1 MKPGRIIKLILLA
14 VFFVAVYCGWMFF
27 GPTIKPPDGNF
38 FYIHTGATYP
48 QVIDSLKKN
57 RIINTNFW
65 FDKVAV
71 FSNYNKNVKPGKYKI
86 SEDMSVVNLVKML
99 RSGRQSPV
107 NLVITKL
114 RTKEDLAKKIS
125 ENFETDSLS
134 AIKFLNNNDSI
145 SQFDVDTNSV
155 ITIVIP
161 NTYTYTWNTPIE
173 KILKKLYLEQ
183 QKFWNA
189 ERIKEAGRLHLTP
202 KEIYII
208 SSLVEEETNR
218 GEDKGK
224 IASVYINRLRKG
236 MRLAADPTIKFAMK
250 DFGLKRIY
258 YKYLLY
264 PSPYNTYIHTG
275 LPPGPIN
282 TPSIKT
288 LDAVLNAPETDYL
301 FFVARPN
308 SGGLSDFASTF
319 QEHSAYAR
327 AYRDALDSA
336 LKEKQE
342 NQYFFKDILDFN
354 MQIITSHKK
363 NHPVSFDKGRY
374 AYY

>member
-1 MKPGRIIKLILLA
+1 MKPRKIILFISLV
-14 VFFVAVYCGWMFF
+14 VFLTAAYCGWMLF
-27 GPTIKPPDGNF
+27 GPTIKSPDRNF
-38 FYIHTGATYP
+38 FYIHTGATYR
-48 QVIDSLKKN
+48 QVKDSLK
-57 RIINTNFW
+57 INKVITTDFW
-65 FDKVAV
+65 FDKVAEY
-71 FSNYNKNVKPGKYKI
+71 SDYNKNVKPGKYKI

-99 RSGRQSPV
+99 RSGSQSPV

-114 RTKEDLAKKIS
+114 RTKEELAKKIG

-134 AIKFLNNNDSI
+134 VIKFLNNNDSI
-145 SQFDVDTNSV
+145 LQFDVDTNSV

-161 NTYTYTWNTPIE
+161 NTYTYTWNTPIQ
-173 KILKKLYLEQ
+173 KILKKLYIEK
-183 QKFWNA
+183 QKFWNH
-189 ERIKEAGRLHLTP
+189 ERMIEADRLHLTP
-202 KEIYII
+202 KEIYTI

-218 GEDKGK
+218 QEDKGK

-236 MRLAADPTIKFAMK
+236 MKLAADPTIKFAMK

-258 YKYLLY
+258 YKYLSY
-264 PSPYNTYIHTG
+264 PSPYNTYIHKG

-308 SGGLSDFASTF
+308 SGGQSDFASTF
-319 QEHSAYAR
+319 QEHSIYAKT
-327 AYRDALDSA
+327 YRDALDSA

-342 NQYFFKDILDFN
+342 NQ
-354 MQIITSHKK
+354 
-363 NHPVSFDKGRY
+363 
-374 AYY
+374 

>member
-1 MKPGRIIKLILLA
+1 MKPRKIILLISLA
-14 VFFVAVYCGWMFF
+14 VFLIVAYCGWMFF
-27 GPTIKPPDGNF
+27 GPTIQSPDGKF
-38 FYIHTGATYP
+38 FYIHTGATYQ
-48 QVIDSLKKN
+48 QVKDSLKKN
-57 RIINTNFW
+57 KIITTDFW
-65 FDKVAV
+65 LDKVARY
-71 FSNYNKNVKPGKYKI
+71 SGYNKNVKPGKYKI
-86 SEDMSVVNLVKML
+86 GEDMSVVNLVKML
-99 RSGRQSPV
+99 RSGKQSPV

-114 RTKEDLAKKIS
+114 RTKEDLAKKIG

-134 AIKFLNNNDSI
+134 SIKFIDNNDSI
-145 SQFDVDTNSV
+145 LQFDVDTNSV

-161 NTYTYTWNTPIE
+161 NTYTYTWNTPIQ
-173 KILKKLYLEQ
+173 KILKKLYVVQ
-183 QKFWNA
+183 QKFWND
-189 ERIKEAGRLHLTP
+189 ERIREAERLHLTP
-202 KEIYII
+202 KEIYTI

-218 GEDKGK
+218 QEDKGK

-236 MRLAADPTIKFAMK
+236 MKLAADPTIKFAMK

-258 YKYLLY
+258 YKYLSY

-288 LDAVLNAPETDYL
+288 IDAVLNAPETDYL

-319 QEHSAYAR
+319 QEHSVYAK

-336 LKEKQE
+336 LKERKE
-342 NQYFFKDILDFN
+342 NQ
-354 MQIITSHKK
+354 
-363 NHPVSFDKGRY
+363 
-374 AYY
+374 